1 MRIKGR
7 SALLLLTLCLLH
19 NAAVAK
25 YCDDQ
30 DGNPRKCDGGSCC
43 TSDETGCC
51 KIGASLWYTWLLIV
65 VFAIFVCICIGCC
78 RKCYCKQNRNYSSR
92 EINVTVAS
100 NTGAEEYFEQSPSSS
115 NYNKPH
121 VDAPPSYFDVAPNYM
136 QEDDLPPPYPGV
148 NNNT

>member
-1 MRIKGR
+1 MGPAVLLMKLVAVR
-7 SALLLLTLCLLH
+7 SELAYGTLGKLLFLVATLNDICH
-19 NAAVAK
+19 
-25 YCDDQ
+25 YY
-30 DGNPRKCDGGSCC
+30 R
-43 TSDETGCC
+43 
-51 KIGASLWYTWLLIV
+51 LLIV

>member
-1 MRIKGR
+1 MGPAVLLMKLVAVR
-7 SALLLLTLCLLH
+7 SELAYGTLGKLLFLVATLTNICH
-19 NAAVAK
+19 
-25 YCDDQ
+25 YY
-30 DGNPRKCDGGSCC
+30 R
-43 TSDETGCC
+43 
-51 KIGASLWYTWLLIV
+51 LLIV